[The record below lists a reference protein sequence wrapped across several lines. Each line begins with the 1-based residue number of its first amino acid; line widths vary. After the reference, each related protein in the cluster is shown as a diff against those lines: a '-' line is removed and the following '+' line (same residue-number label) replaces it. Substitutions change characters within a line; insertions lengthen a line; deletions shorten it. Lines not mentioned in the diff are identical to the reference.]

1 MNNEYMKSYG
11 FLGIGQFG
19 SNVTKKFENV
29 GYPCVVANSSTEDL
43 KTRDAKNKLHFK
55 NGQGCHKDRRKS
67 KTTFE
72 R

>member
-19 SNVTKKFENV
+19 SNVTKKFENI

-43 KTRDAKNKLHFK
+43 KTKR
-55 NGQGCHKDRRKS
+55 C
-67 KTTFE
+67 
-72 R
+72 